1 MKKWLRRKLQN
12 FILENDSKESTAA
25 GGILVANHSV
35 GFLDKEAHEPIQF
48 SVYNAQ
54 GGKILETRTYDK
66 RASRWNT
73 SLHVIENNENF
84 GDNIGKIVFME
95 MLKKG

>member
-12 FILENDSKESTAA
+12 FILEQNSKESPVA
-25 GGILVANHSV
+25 GGILIANHSV
-35 GFLDKEAHEPIQF
+35 GSLDKEAHEPIQF

-73 SLHVIENNENF
+73 SLHVIENDENF
-84 GDNIGKIVFME
+84 GDSIGKIVFME